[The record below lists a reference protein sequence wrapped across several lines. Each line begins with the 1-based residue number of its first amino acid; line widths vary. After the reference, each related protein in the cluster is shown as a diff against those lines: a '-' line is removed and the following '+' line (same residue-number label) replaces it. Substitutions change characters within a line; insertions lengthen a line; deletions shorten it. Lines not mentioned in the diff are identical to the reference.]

1 MELHDKYKDKPE
13 FLTDQYGDPFDGEK
27 VSQLTTGF
35 GEESESD
42 SEEEQCREP
51 GEPGTSLPNLELSLS
66 LSSAL
71 SQPIH
76 VPVTPGLPGMHRP
89 LTANNRPPTKLR
101 RIEPKPMAGV
111 TTIPTSGM
119 QTAVATLEQQSPVM
133 QQNQQQTAMMVP
145 LTVVTVPQM
154 QQQQLQLQQQQLH
167 MQQQQVAVPAQQ
179 LTPQLMVEQV
189 VQQ

>member
-1 MELHDKYKDKPE
+1 M
-13 FLTDQYGDPFDGEK
+13 
-27 VSQLTTGF
+27 TTGF
-35 GEESESD
+35 GEESESE

-71 SQPIH
+71 SQPIL

-145 LTVVTVPQM
+145 LTVVTVPQVATSLSGILCIHHLQPQM

-167 MQQQQVAVPAQQ
+167 MQQQVAVPAQQ

-189 VQQ
+189 VQQVKLSKSC

>member
-1 MELHDKYKDKPE
+1 M
-13 FLTDQYGDPFDGEK
+13 
-27 VSQLTTGF
+27 TTGF
-35 GEESESD
+35 GEESESE

-71 SQPIH
+71 SQPIL

-145 LTVVTVPQM
+145 LTVVTVPQVATFFSGIVCIIFN
-154 QQQQLQLQQQQLH
+154 LRCRNNSNSSSSCNKCNPSSSNSSRSTCSSSNSSRWLH
-167 MQQQQVAVPAQQ
+167 
-179 LTPQLMVEQV
+179 
-189 VQQ
+189 

>member
-1 MELHDKYKDKPE
+1 M
-13 FLTDQYGDPFDGEK
+13 
-27 VSQLTTGF
+27 TTGF
-35 GEESESD
+35 GEESESE

-71 SQPIH
+71 SQPIL

-145 LTVVTVPQM
+145 LTVVTVPQ
-154 QQQQLQLQQQQLH
+154 
-167 MQQQQVAVPAQQ
+167 VATSLSGILCIITFNLRCSNSSCSFNSSSCSSSNSCNCNCSSSNSSSSTCSSSRWPC
-179 LTPQLMVEQV
+179 LLSSSRHN
-189 VQQ
+189 